1 MNDDIKKYSTKDIL
15 TELLMREINNAPTE
29 KRVDIRTIPKKVRPL
44 LSDEEK
50 KARSKASFNKWLSNN
65 REKYNEYQKESG
77 KQRYADRKQ
86 FKKELEKEANTEQE

>member
-1 MNDDIKKYSTKDIL
+1 MNDDIKKYSSKDIL
-15 TELLMREINNAPTE
+15 TELLMREINNTSAD
-29 KRVDIRTIPKKVRPL
+29 KKVDIRTIPKKVRPV

-50 KARSKASFNKWLSNN
+50 RARSKASFNKWLSNN

-86 FKKELEKEANTEQE
+86 FKKELEKEAEQE